1 MTSHTSPILPT
12 AQPLSSN
19 RRTSAFE
26 RRIARTL
33 EALGCAGPVVVA
45 ASGGADSTATL
56 VAVARALGA
65 GRVTAAHFDHRLR
78 TPVEAARDADLVRDV
93 AERLGVPVVLG
104 RPARR
109 PSDPSEAAAREAR
122 YRWLASA
129 CVRVGATD
137 VVTGHTLDDQAETVL
152 LQLARGAGA
161 LGAAGM
167 RPDGEWPV
175 PARGSGGLRLLRPLL
190 SVTRFE
196 VEAYLEALGI
206 DASVDATNE
215 TLDYAR
221 NRIRRDVLPA
231 LREVNARAGE
241 HLAAFAGSQRD
252 DDEVLTALAREW
264 LEAHAEWGPGLL
276 RIDRRALR
284 SLPVALGSRV
294 VREGARRLGVALEG
308 VHVRA
313 VMGSL
318 GKSGRNV
325 DLPLAHSR
333 TAGSLLELR
342 NQPSTHAGTD

>member
-1 MTSHTSPILPT
+1 M
-12 AQPLSSN
+12 
-19 RRTSAFE
+19 
-26 RRIARTL
+26 
-33 EALGCAGPVVVA
+33 VVA

-56 VAVARALGA
+56 VAVTRALGPE
-65 GRVTAAHFDHRLR
+65 RVTAAHFDHRFR
-78 TPVEAARDADLVRDV
+78 TAAEARCDADVVRDV
-93 AERLGVPVVLG
+93 AERLGVQVTLG

-109 PSDPSEAAAREAR
+109 PTDLSEAAAREAR
-122 YRWLASA
+122 YRWLA
-129 CVRVGATD
+129 RVCSQAGATA
-137 VVTGHTLDDQAETVL
+137 VATGHTQDDQAETVL

-167 RPDGEWPV
+167 RPDAPWPIA
-175 PARGSGGLRLLRPLL
+175 ARGSKGLRLVRPLL
-190 SVTRFE
+190 SVTRTE
-196 VEAYLEALGI
+196 VEAYLDALGI
-206 DASVDATNE
+206 KVSTDATNE

-221 NRIRRDVLPA
+221 NRVRHEVMPA

-241 HLAAFAGSQRD
+241 HLAAFAAIQRED
-252 DDEVLTALAREW
+252 DDALTELARDW
-264 LEAHAEWGPGLL
+264 LEAHGEWGSGIV

-284 SLPVALGSRV
+284 ALPVALGGRV
-294 VREGARRLGVALEG
+294 VREAARRLGVALEG

-333 TAGSLLELR
+333 TTASLLELR